1 MIGEDI
7 VTRVEERTDKGAF
20 EAVAAGAGVIEVGVM
35 TDQVRVGGL
44 GLEMFD
50 CVVSRRAV
58 ARFRNVTVSTSPFKV
73 EPKKVF
79 EVPEILDSFTDCLG
93 RSVFSYDWVHQAV

>member
-1 MIGEDI
+1 M
-7 VTRVEERTDKGAF
+7 TRVEEGTDKGAF
-20 EAVAAGAGVIEVGVM
+20 EAVTAGAGVIEVGVV

-44 GLEMFD
+44 GLEVFD

-58 ARFRNVTVSTSPFKV
+58 ARFRNVTVRASPFKV